1 MDKIMAEE
9 IRVVELTADSMC
21 QLACCGIKDTEHE
34 GRIVK
39 TKWMNTYFKKGLK
52 AKIVLGEKD
61 IQTGYIEYLPGQ
73 YAWRAVEAN
82 GYMFVHCLWIH
93 LKKYQK
99 KGHATRLIQSC
110 VDDAR
115 KAKTNGVAVIARK
128 KPWLASSDIFLKSG
142 FVVVDS
148 APPDYELLAK
158 KLKKS
163 AANPEFKGERDKR
176 LKKYGKG
183 LTIIRA
189 NQCPH
194 TVRFADKI
202 AEMAEE
208 TYKLKPQI
216 VDIKT
221 YRDAQ
226 NAPTPYAAFAVI
238 YNGQLLADHQIS
250 ATRFRN
256 IMNKVLQ

>member
-1 MDKIMAEE
+1 MAEE
-9 IRVVELTADSMC
+9 IRVVELTADNMC

-39 TKWMNTYFKKGLK
+39 TKWMNNYFKKGLK
-52 AKIVLGEKD
+52 AKIVLGDKD
-61 IQTGYIEYLPGQ
+61 IQAGYIEYLPGQ
-73 YAWRAVEAN
+73 YAWRAVDAN
-82 GYMFVHCLWIH
+82 GYMFIHCLWIH

-99 KGHATRLIQSC
+99 QGHATRLIQSC
-110 VDDAR
+110 IDDAR

-128 KPWLASSDIFLKSG
+128 KPWLANSEIFLKSG
-142 FVVVDS
+142 FEVIDT
-148 APPDYELLAK
+148 APPDYELLVK
-158 KLKKS
+158 KFKVS
-163 AANPEFKGERDKR
+163 TPNPR
-176 LKKYGKG
+176 LKDNWDRKLNKYGKG
-183 LTIIRA
+183 LTIIRS

-202 AEMAEE
+202 AEMAEK
-208 TYKLKPQI
+208 TYRLKPQM
-216 VDIKT
+216 VELRT

-226 NAPTPYAAFAVI
+226 NAPTPYSAFAVI